1 MSGRRPG
8 RHGSAAFTLVELL
21 VVIVIIGVLT
31 AGAVLAASAAGGDRE
46 LEQTGE
52 RLHAL
57 VTYAREQAEIQ
68 TREFGLH
75 VTPAGYTFLSFD
87 PRDEQWQPI
96 ESDEALRERTLP
108 EGLDV
113 RLWVEQREVV
123 LRHDPARPARDED
136 DERERDSLQ
145 PQIMLF
151 SNGDLTPFE
160 IRVSRPGAGRHVSLR
175 SDEQGRI
182 EWSGLE
188 EDEGR

>member
-57 VTYAREQAEIQ
+57 LTYAREQAEIQ
-68 TREFGLH
+68 TRELGLR
-75 VTPAGYTFLSFD
+75 VTPAGYAFLSFD
-87 PRDEQWQPI
+87 PRDERWRAL
-96 ESDEALRERTLP
+96 ESDEALRERALP

-123 LRHDPARPARDED
+123 LRQAAARGKR
-136 DERERDSLQ
+136 DEREDQGLQ

-160 IRVSRPGAGRHVSLR
+160 IRVSRPGGGHHVSLR
-175 SDEQGRI
+175 GDEQGRI